1 MMGEESSWTS
11 CLLTKIRSE
20 RMAPTYSLIH
30 IVNGEFHTPLL
41 ESQVFERAFWQS
53 KIGGRCHAVS
63 VFVFEPLSTIVKNK
77 YFRRRRELATRFSGV
92 KIALLPFSS
101 RVGIKVTL
109 AFVRLFLQTGNQ
121 RPNIFHCR
129 GVEAMKLALYL
140 RLPSDKILLDVR
152 GYDPIEFFAARGFFD
167 PQEFDETQK
176 VNYGKLESKLKSELA
191 RADQVI
197 TVSAPLA
204 SHLQTHFDLPHPVK
218 VIPCAGPSIV
228 PKQRGRVEHELNF
241 VYLGGTQSY
250 QYLRELVIPFSHALI
265 QTINNCRVHFVSHEK
280 QLIEKMVEDLG
291 FQNPRMIFA
300 SLAHHEVRNY
310 IAGMDLGLLLR
321 APSLM
326 NSFAQPVK
334 VGEYLAAGMGVVF
347 HQGTGDLADI
357 LLPRKLGVEVNL
369 WRRNTAGFL
378 AEAMK
383 VKDFCTSFRADLST
397 RATTFAS
404 GEYCW
409 RAVAPSERKLY
420 DALM

>member
-41 ESQVFERAFWQS
+41 ESQVFERAFSQL
-53 KIGGRCHAVS
+53 KIQGRCESVS
-63 VFVFEPLSTIVKNK
+63 VFVFEPLSTIIKNRYVKK
-77 YFRRRRELATRFSGV
+77 RRELSKRFSGL
-92 KIALLPFSS
+92 KIYLIPFSS
-101 RVGIKVTL
+101 RVGINVSLSFAKAVIL
-109 AFVRLFLQTGNQ
+109 KSQKR
-121 RPNIFHCR
+121 RIFHCR

-140 RLPSDKILLDVR
+140 RLPGDKILLDVR

-167 PQEFDETQK
+167 PQELDETQK
-176 VNYGKLESKLKSELA
+176 VNYGNLESKLKSELA

-204 SHLQTHFDLPHPVK
+204 SHLQTHFDLPNPVK

-228 PKQRGRVEHELNF
+228 PKQSGRVEHELNF

-265 QTINNCRVHFVSHEK
+265 QTISNCRVHFVSHEK

-369 WRRNTAGFL
+369 WKRNTAGFL

-383 VKDFCTSFRADLST
+383 VKDFSTSFRADLST

-404 GEYCW
+404 EEYCW

-420 DALM
+420 DALT